1 MAYNVA
7 NPPRLMVPAMNAT
20 GPQIWSYTSTDDD
33 ATTNG
38 ASYYSDG
45 VSLGMRVGDIVLV
58 TDTTTP
64 KVSLHGV
71 ASVTATAATTAF
83 GAVA

>member
-1 MAYNVA
+1 MAYLVT
-7 NPPRLMVPAMNAT
+7 NPPMVYVAPIGTMPA
-20 GPQIWSYTSTDDD
+20 IWVYKSTDDD

-38 ASYYSDG
+38 ANYYSDG
-45 VSLGMRVGDIVLV
+45 VTLGMKIGDIVIV
-58 TDTTTP
+58 VDTTTP

-71 ASVTATAATTAF
+71 ASVSGTAATTAF